1 MLKRYIKKL
10 EKQQQEE
17 EENNNNNNSSSDQ
30 KNKNENEI
38 SLMLQSIQ
46 LSSSSSITTRDMMG
60 RSSTNNDFLNQI
72 SNEIHFVLCEHY
84 LFQSNESNSD
94 STNIIIAEESRR
106 RWKMI
111 SLSDLFC
118 ILNVWR
124 GTDLLSP
131 LDVKQSIQIL
141 CSSSSSS
148 QVSKSYTIPSS
159 NKKVQIG
166 YEIRYFSSCT
176 TLLIFQKTFNDDNQ
190 ENENERKLKEEGGED
205 GLQFGS
211 GISKRGNDNQNH
223 QGGGIDEIIK
233 YQILNFVLCSYFG
246 ESKKKKM
253 KGVSLEEIA
262 SYLKVSPLICQELVS
277 WVEENHQYQFE
288 FEEEEEMG
296 DLIEEDEEELTIWLK
311 NKALKKGN
319 IVRDEDEWGTIL
331 YFPNL
336 YF

>member
-10 EKQQQEE
+10 EKQQEE
-17 EENNNNNNSSSDQ
+17 EEENNNSSSDQ

-84 LFQSNESNSD
+84 LFQSNSDESTS
-94 STNIIIAEESRR
+94 NIIIEENRR

-159 NKKVQIG
+159 NNKVQVG

-176 TLLIFQKTFNDDNQ
+176 TLLIFQKTFSDDNQ
-190 ENENERKLKEEGGED
+190 EKENENERKLKEEEGED

-211 GISKRGNDNQNH
+211 GISKRGNDHQSH

-233 YQILNFVLCSYFG
+233 HQILNFVLSSYFS
-246 ESKKKKM
+246 EPKKKK